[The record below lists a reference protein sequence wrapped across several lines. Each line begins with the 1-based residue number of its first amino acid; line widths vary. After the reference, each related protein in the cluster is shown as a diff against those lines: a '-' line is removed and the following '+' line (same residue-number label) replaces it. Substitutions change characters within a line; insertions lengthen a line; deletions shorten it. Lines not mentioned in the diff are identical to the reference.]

1 MSVVTT
7 YFGYLL
13 TDASFSVRENTKSS
27 ANEKLTDEELTAQVS
42 LVLTYSSSRFEN
54 FKLIELRTMI
64 LAGMDTTA
72 NSLARVLQL
81 LSEHPEVQETL
92 RKEIMDATD
101 DAGSSTVDY
110 DTLMALPYMDAVCR
124 ETFRVYVSPCLCIST
139 SDSWFPFHM

>member
-1 MSVVTT
+1 M
-7 YFGYLL
+7 
-13 TDASFSVRENTKSS
+13 RENTKSS

-42 LVLTYSSSRFEN
+42 SVLTYSSLCFED

-139 SDSWFPFHM
+139 SDSWFPFYM